1 MAMMP
6 KRIKF
11 RKQQRGKLRGEA
23 TRGNYVAFGEFGLQA
38 LEPHWLSARQIDAG
52 RIAAQHFLRRQGKVF
67 IRVFPASSRARS
79 SSRSRAC
86 PRTSPGRRWP
96 ASPTRCRCGAASS
109 AAASRCDP
117 PDATGT
123 PTMNAKEVRKLSDE
137 EIVVETARLRR
148 RLLDLRSQA
157 VTEKISD
164 NSQFSKSRKDIA
176 RLLTEASRR
185 RKEASA
191 R

>member
-1 MAMMP
+1 
-6 KRIKF
+6 
-11 RKQQRGKLRGEA
+11 
-23 TRGNYVAFGEFGLQA
+23 
-38 LEPHWLSARQIDAG
+38 
-52 RIAAQHFLRRQGKVF
+52 
-67 IRVFPASSRARS
+67 
-79 SSRSRAC
+79 
-86 PRTSPGRRWP
+86 
-96 ASPTRCRCGAASS
+96 
-109 AAASRCDP
+109 
-117 PDATGT
+117 
-123 PTMNAKEVRKLSDE
+123 
-137 EIVVETARLRR
+137 VETARLRR